1 MTAYYGTEH
10 FSIDDKGRIAIPA
23 QARRSAGKSTTFL
36 LVPGFEGCIALYNE
50 AQWALV
56 EERLKQLPGKRM
68 DRAFKRALL
77 MNAKRVA
84 VDAQG
89 RITIPSTLLD
99 RAGLGKDAATP
110 GQAIRAVLLGQGTH
124 IEIWNPDRLGG
135 VVGEAEANFEQAA
148 EEVLK

>member
-1 MTAYYGTEH
+1 MTAYYGTDTY
-10 FSIDDKGRIAIPA
+10 SIDDKGRLAIPA

-36 LVPGFEGCIALYNE
+36 LVPGFEGCLALYSE
-50 AQWALV
+50 SQWARV
-56 EERLKQLPGKRM
+56 EERLQSLPGKRK

-77 MNAKRVA
+77 MHAKRVS

-99 RAGLGKDAATP
+99 RAALGKD
-110 GQAIRAVLLGQGTH
+110 AVLLGQGTH
-124 IEIWNPDRLGG
+124 IEIWNPERLQA
-135 VVGEAEANFEQAA
+135 VTREAEAQFESDA

>member
-1 MTAYYGTEH
+1 MSSTYYGNEKYL
-10 FSIDDKGRIAIPA
+10 IDDKGRIAIPA

-36 LVPGFEGCIALYNE
+36 LVPGFEGCIALYDE
-50 AQWALV
+50 SQWARV
-56 EERLKQLPGKRM
+56 EEKLQQLSGKRK

-99 RAGLGKDAATP
+99 RAGLGRE
-110 GQAIRAVLLGQGTH
+110 AILFGQGTH
-124 IEIWNPDRLGG
+124 IEIWNPERLQA
-135 VVGEAEANFEQAA
+135 VLGEVEGNFEQVA